1 MSQAKKGVLAVIFAC
16 MIWGFAPAYY
26 KALSRVAA
34 PEMLSHRTLWTL
46 VFFGGLLAVQGR
58 LGELGRLLA
67 GPQRWA
73 VLGATLLFL
82 LPAWRWRPPV
92 PPPAAP
98 ARASRARA
106 QASRA
111 RRP

>member
-67 GPQRWA
+67 GPPGTRRLTVRLSTPQ
-73 VLGATLLFL
+73 VGARG
-82 LPAWRWRPPV
+82 A
-92 PPPAAP
+92 
-98 ARASRARA
+98 
-106 QASRA
+106 
-111 RRP
+111 